1 MICLNNLCERKTQIT
16 QVVDS
21 RIDSS
26 NWKLYVSIDSNLVS
40 QQGFVL
46 ENSLIFKNIDD
57 TTFVLNSL
65 KNLIF
70 TGQNNGGE
78 VSKTVIT
85 YSKEKGPLLDLTNN
99 CLEID
104 EEYFTKFYF
113 ILEE

>member
-46 ENSLIFKNIDD
+46 ENSGLIDKNGYKIYRNLDKTKTIRRHIHEEWNEHFKENDFQKKAKSFIKEG
-57 TTFVLNSL
+57 
-65 KNLIF
+65 KNM
-70 TGQNNGGE
+70 
-78 VSKTVIT
+78 
-85 YSKEKGPLLDLTNN
+85 
-99 CLEID
+99 
-104 EEYFTKFYF
+104 
-113 ILEE
+113 

>member
-46 ENSLIFKNIDD
+46 ENSLIFKNFDD
-57 TTFVLNSL
+57 TTFALNSL

-70 TGQNNGGE
+70 TGQNNGG
-78 VSKTVIT
+78 K
-85 YSKEKGPLLDLTNN
+85 YLKQ
-99 CLEID
+99 
-104 EEYFTKFYF
+104 
-113 ILEE
+113 